1 MIRSVLSWRRS
12 GVRESATLCRLDQ
25 CGSQCS
31 CPGVSCSVCLEPR
44 ASSWEAGE
52 DFDSGQQWGVAAGP
66 FCLYGREMGM
76 ACRATAHIFPDSL
89 GSPWIIFR
97 GTNSERPIKSANVM
111 SMLRVARATV
121 SQTIAQGPIT
131 IFFSEQIYFVLEQFF
146 LLLEQLKN
154 YSRIK

>member
-31 CPGVSCSVCLEPR
+31 CPGVRCSVCLEPR
-44 ASSWEAGE
+44 ASSWEGGE

-89 GSPWIIFR
+89 GSPWVIFR
-97 GTNSERPIKSANVM
+97 GTNSERPIKSANVT
-111 SMLRVARATV
+111 SRSGYWQSYHRTRPNNYFFVA
-121 SQTIAQGPIT
+121 
-131 IFFSEQIYFVLEQFF
+131 EQFF
-146 LLLEQLKN
+146 LFPNKFFVLLE
-154 YSRIK
+154 

>member
-31 CPGVSCSVCLEPR
+31 CPGVRCSVCLEPR
-44 ASSWEAGE
+44 ASSWEGGE
-52 DFDSGQQWGVAAGP
+52 AFDSGQQWGVAAGP

-76 ACRATAHIFPDSL
+76 ACQATAHIFPDSL
-89 GSPWIIFR
+89 GSPWVIFR

-121 SQTIAQGPIT
+121 SQTIAQAPIT
-131 IFFSEQIYFVLEQFF
+131 TFCCGTKFFCPRTNF
-146 LLLEQLKN
+146 L
-154 YSRIK
+154 YC